1 MAAAAAP
8 RRVYPVPEVRVP
20 AGKNAGL
27 GTLLVYVLL
36 LLLILPPNLNYGNLL
51 NTQGTALGTEDQNL
65 TNKIVLVALLVG
77 SAVLI
82 ARRPGLWAAVVR
94 SLNPWYWLSI
104 VLSGVSVLWSI
115 EPTVT
120 VPHVFRLAVAFFCFT
135 AFTLSSWRPD
145 RFPVVMR
152 NLLGAFLVAS
162 LAFAVLFPHYGV
174 QAFLDYASVLHS
186 SIVPR
191 SYSLSPDVRAV
202 LRGLTFGKNQ
212 MGQLA
217 SLGVVFWFH
226 AWLGKEVKLRWIL
239 LCGISALICLYWS
252 HSSTSLIAAMF
263 ALPFMLMLRHWPK
276 WLRRYTPY
284 LLVGFTLLILGYSLV
299 VLKLIPGLDF
309 LLTPISA
316 MTGKDLTF
324 SSRTQIWDVI
334 NAHIIQHPWIGTGYS
349 AYWTESL
356 TSPSNEMQRLLFFY
370 PGEAHNGYLD
380 VINDLGVV
388 GGVILLGYLFAFL
401 RQSIRILS
409 FDRHLGSLYLSL
421 LFHQFFSN
429 LSESHWFNYASVPFM
444 IMSLATCT
452 SARTLLQRR
461 LDVAS
466 ARSRAA

>member
-1 MAAAAAP
+1 
-8 RRVYPVPEVRVP
+8 
-20 AGKNAGL
+20 
-27 GTLLVYVLL
+27 
-36 LLLILPPNLNYGNLL
+36 
-51 NTQGTALGTEDQNL
+51 
-65 TNKIVLVALLVG
+65 
-77 SAVLI
+77 
-82 ARRPGLWAAVVR
+82 
-94 SLNPWYWLSI
+94 
-104 VLSGVSVLWSI
+104 
-115 EPTVT
+115 
-120 VPHVFRLAVAFFCFT
+120 
-135 AFTLSSWRPD
+135 
-145 RFPVVMR
+145 
-152 NLLGAFLVAS
+152 
-162 LAFAVLFPHYGV
+162 
-174 QAFLDYASVLHS
+174 
-186 SIVPR
+186 
-191 SYSLSPDVRAV
+191 VRAV

-226 AWLGKEVKLRWIL
+226 AWLGREVKLRWVL

-284 LLVGFTLLILGYSLV
+284 ILGLFTLLILGYSLV

-316 MTGKDLTF
+316 LTGKDLTF
-324 SSRTQIWDVI
+324 SSRTQIWDII

-356 TSPSNEMQRLLFFY
+356 NSPSHEMQRLLFFY

-388 GGVILLGYLFAFL
+388 GGVVLLAYLFSFL
-401 RQSIRILS
+401 RQSIRILA

-444 IMSLATCT
+444 IMSLASCT
-452 SARTLLQRR
+452 SARTLLQHR
-461 LDVAS
+461 LDMAS
-466 ARSRAA
+466 ARTRAA